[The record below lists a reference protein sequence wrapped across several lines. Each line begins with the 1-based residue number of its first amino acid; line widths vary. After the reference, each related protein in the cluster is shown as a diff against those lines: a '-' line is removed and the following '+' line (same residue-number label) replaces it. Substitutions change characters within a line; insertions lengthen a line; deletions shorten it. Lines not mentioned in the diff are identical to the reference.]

1 MKKYFIAAMIGLIM
15 LGTAFGTSNA
25 QATSVGVTL
34 GKVAPKT
41 IISSGFPCNMIDQNG
56 AFFQT
61 TQSTATPFKLVCTA
75 NLQYWTKD
83 TSITWNA
90 GNTGVSCSNVNGA
103 VTNNWSETIYPQGF
117 ARLVCYFSGQTAPSN

>member
-41 IISSGFPCNMIDQNG
+41 IISSGFPCAMFDQTG
-56 AFFQT
+56 ALDIVT
-61 TQSTATPFKLVCTA
+61 TQSTATPFKVVCTA
-75 NLQYWTKD
+75 NLNYMTKD
-83 TSITWNA
+83 TSITWNFA
-90 GNTGVSCSNVNGA
+90 NTEDGCLNVNGA
-103 VTNNWSETIYPQGF
+103 FTNNWSETIYPHGF
-117 ARLVCYFSGQTAPSN
+117 ARLVCYFNGQPAP